1 VFRSDNFP
9 LYYWQVFFCFSVQV
23 YNFPDT
29 AKSPEDYTFVNT
41 LTILT
46 FRGGQTKLLPIY
58 YNVIDDNN
66 VENEESFYGLINADG
81 VTVRAEEPLL
91 VKAYIE
97 DNDGEMFT
105 R

>member
-1 VFRSDNFP
+1 M
-9 LYYWQVFFCFSVQV
+9 
-23 YNFPDT
+23 
-29 AKSPEDYTFVNT
+29 
-41 LTILT
+41 
-46 FRGGQTKLLPIY
+46 
-58 YNVIDDNN
+58 
-66 VENEESFYGLINADG
+66 ENEESFYGLINADG